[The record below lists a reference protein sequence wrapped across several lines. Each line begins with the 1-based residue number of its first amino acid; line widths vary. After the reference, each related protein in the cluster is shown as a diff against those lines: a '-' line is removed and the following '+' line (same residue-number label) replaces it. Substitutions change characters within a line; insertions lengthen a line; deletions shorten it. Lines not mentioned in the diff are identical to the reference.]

1 MVDAPINVGWGSKQT
16 QFHGSL
22 GKAAAQA
29 PAASSLTS
37 VGVSPD
43 DDLLTRISWRG
54 DGTLFVVSTVSPVA
68 VGATSLR
75 HRVLRVY
82 NRDGLL
88 QATAEA
94 VPGLEHP
101 LSWRPSG
108 NLIVGVQRFGTFP
121 GGGKGREGRHDIV
134 FFEKNGL
141 RHGEFGLRHGTL
153 GVGPSDSKERKWGYK
168 VKEVCWSADS
178 NVLLVWIEED
188 AGDTGE
194 SYRCR
199 ASRATLICLVQLWT
213 TGNYHWCRF
222 CLIALISVLMSVS
235 RYLKQEI
242 AAPSLEGGRY
252 TSATWHPENP
262 LQILFTTKS
271 LSTLPFSERP
281 PLTL

>member
-1 MVDAPINVGWGSKQT
+1 
-16 QFHGSL
+16 
-22 GKAAAQA
+22 
-29 PAASSLTS
+29 
-37 VGVSPD
+37 
-43 DDLLTRISWRG
+43 
-54 DGTLFVVSTVSPVA
+54 

-75 HRVLRVY
+75 RRELRVY
-82 NRDGLL
+82 NRDGVL

-168 VKEVCWSADS
+168 VREVCWSADS

-194 SYRCR
+194 SYCC
-199 ASRATLICLVQLWT
+199 ASQATLMRLVQLWT

-222 CLIALISVLMSVS
+222 CL
-235 RYLKQEI
+235 
-242 AAPSLEGGRY
+242 SL
-252 TSATWHPENP
+252 
-262 LQILFTTKS
+262 TK
-271 LSTLPFSERP
+271 
-281 PLTL
+281 

>member
-29 PAASSLTS
+29 PAASSLST
-37 VGVSPD
+37 VGISPD

-54 DGTLFVVSTVSPVA
+54 DGTLFVVSAVSPAAA
-68 VGATSLR
+68 VLR
-75 HRVLRVY
+75 RRVLRVY
-82 NRDGLL
+82 NRDGVL
-88 QATAEA
+88 QTTAEA

-168 VKEVCWSADS
+168 VKEVCWSVDS

-194 SYRCR
+194 ILLMCLTGNSHEF
-199 ASRATLICLVQLWT
+199 SSTLDDRELPLVQ
-213 TGNYHWCRF
+213 F
-222 CLIALISVLMSVS
+222 FISIALISILMP
-235 RYLKQEI
+235 K
-242 AAPSLEGGRY
+242 
-252 TSATWHPENP
+252 
-262 LQILFTTKS
+262 
-271 LSTLPFSERP
+271 
-281 PLTL
+281 

>member
-1 MVDAPINVGWGSKQT
+1 MFFTSLPYTPKTSAKVKHLTSLITPCTKSPLSDAPINVGWGSKQT

-22 GKAAAQA
+22 GKVAAQA
-29 PAASSLTS
+29 PAVSSLSS
-37 VGVSPD
+37 VGISPD

-54 DGTLFVVSTVSPVA
+54 DGALFAISAVSPPA
-68 VGATSLR
+68 DASTLR
-75 HRVLRVY
+75 RRVLRMY
-82 NRDGLL
+82 NRDGVL

-101 LSWRPSG
+101 VSWRPSG

-141 RHGEFGLRHGTL
+141 RHGEFGLRHGTP
-153 GVGPSDSKERKWGYK
+153 GVGPSDAKERKWGYK

-188 AGDTGE
+188 AGDTGWP
-194 SYRCR
+194 YFYI
-199 ASRATLICLVQLWT
+199 SRAILMLLRLVQLWT

-222 CLIALISVLMSVS
+222 GHHLC
-235 RYLKQEI
+235 
-242 AAPSLEGGRY
+242 
-252 TSATWHPENP
+252 
-262 LQILFTTKS
+262 
-271 LSTLPFSERP
+271 
-281 PLTL
+281 

>member
-29 PAASSLTS
+29 PAASSLSS

-54 DGTLFVVSTVSPVA
+54 DGTLFAVSAVSAAA

-75 HRVLRVY
+75 RRVLRVY
-82 NRDGLL
+82 NRDGAL

-108 NLIVGVQRFGTFP
+108 NLIVSVQRFGTFP

-168 VKEVCWSADS
+168 VKEVSWSADS

-194 SYRCR
+194 SFGI
-199 ASRATLICLVQLWT
+199 ASRATLISLVQLWT
-213 TGNYHWCRF
+213 TGNYHWCCFCSILTDWYTDFYVGILSKRLPRPLRKAEGTHQSPGTLRTPFRF
-222 CLIALISVLMSVS
+222 YSQRIVGHLYHF
-235 RYLKQEI
+235 R
-242 AAPSLEGGRY
+242 
-252 TSATWHPENP
+252 
-262 LQILFTTKS
+262 
-271 LSTLPFSERP
+271 RP
-281 PLTL
+281 PC